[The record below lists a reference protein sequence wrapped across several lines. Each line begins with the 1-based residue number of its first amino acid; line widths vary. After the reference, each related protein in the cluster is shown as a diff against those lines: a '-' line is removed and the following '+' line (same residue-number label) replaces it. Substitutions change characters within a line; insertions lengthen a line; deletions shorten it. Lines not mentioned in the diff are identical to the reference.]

1 MLPSIFYKE
10 VLMSIILVEYSN
22 MLDSL
27 SFWLYM
33 ALLLTDIITGNIKA
47 WVTEDVDSSVGV
59 AGSLK
64 HLALLGMVIILLP
77 TLSAYMESNALSIVI
92 VNYYSYQYTISIV
105 ENLGALGWGIP
116 PQIANKLRRLK
127 EDDDNGNGDGSIL

>member
-1 MLPSIFYKE
+1 MNL
-10 VLMSIILVEYSN
+10 IIAEYMN
-22 MLDSL
+22 MVDSL

-64 HLALLGMVIILLP
+64 HLALLGMAIILLP
-77 TLSAYMESNALSIVI
+77 TLSAYMETNALSIVI
-92 VNYYSYQYTISIV
+92 LNYYSYQYTISIV

-116 PQIANKLRRLK
+116 PEVANKLRRLK
-127 EDDDNGNGDGSIL
+127 EVDKDDNGNGSIL

>member
-1 MLPSIFYKE
+1 MNL
-10 VLMSIILVEYSN
+10 IIIEY
-22 MLDSL
+22 MHMIDSL

-64 HLALLGMVIILLP
+64 HLALLGMAIILLP

-92 VNYYSYQYTISIV
+92 VNYYSYQYTISII

-116 PQIANKLRRLK
+116 PQIANKMRRLK
-127 EDDDNGNGDGSIL
+127 EVDKDEHGDGSIL

>member
-1 MLPSIFYKE
+1 MNL
-10 VLMSIILVEYSN
+10 IIAEYTV
-22 MLDSL
+22 MIDSL

-47 WVTEDVDSSVGV
+47 WVNADVDSSVGV

-64 HLALLGMVIILLP
+64 HLALLGMAIILLP
-77 TLSAYMESNALSIVI
+77 TLSAYMETNVLSIAI

-116 PQIANKLRRLK
+116 SQVANRLRRLK
-127 EDDDNGNGDGSIL
+127 EVDKDDHGNGSIL

>member
-1 MLPSIFYKE
+1 
-10 VLMSIILVEYSN
+10 MSIILVEYTN

-27 SFWLYM
+27 SFWLYI
-33 ALLLTDIITGNIKA
+33 ALLITDIITGNIKA

-64 HLALLGMVIILLP
+64 HLALLGMAVILLP
-77 TLSAYMESNALSIVI
+77 TLSAYMETSALSIVI
-92 VNYYSYQYTISIV
+92 VNYYSYQYIISII

-127 EDDDNGNGDGSIL
+127 EVDKDEHGDGSIL

>member
-1 MLPSIFYKE
+1 MNL
-10 VLMSIILVEYSN
+10 IIAEY
-22 MLDSL
+22 MYMIDSL

-33 ALLLTDIITGNIKA
+33 ALLITDIITGNIKA
-47 WVTEDVDSSVGV
+47 WVTADVDSSVGV

-64 HLALLGMVIILLP
+64 HLALLGMAVILLP
-77 TLSAYMESNALSIVI
+77 TLSAYMETNALSIAI

-116 PQIANKLRRLK
+116 PQVAKRLRRLK
-127 EDDDNGNGDGSIL
+127 EVDKDDHGDGSIL

>member
-1 MLPSIFYKE
+1 MNL
-10 VLMSIILVEYSN
+10 IIAEY
-22 MLDSL
+22 MDMIDSL

-64 HLALLGMVIILLP
+64 HLALLGMAVILLP
-77 TLSAYMESNALSIVI
+77 TLNAYMETNALTIVI
-92 VNYYSYQYTISIV
+92 VNYYSYQYTISII

-116 PQIANKLRRLK
+116 PEIANKMRRLK
-127 EDDDNGNGDGSIL
+127 EVDKDDHGDGSIL

>member
-1 MLPSIFYKE
+1 MNL
-10 VLMSIILVEYSN
+10 IIAEY
-22 MLDSL
+22 MDMVDSL

-33 ALLLTDIITGNIKA
+33 SLLLTDVVTGNIKA
-47 WVTEDVDSSVGV
+47 WVTGDVDSSVGV

-64 HLALLGMVIILLP
+64 HLALLGMAIILLP
-77 TLSAYMESNALSIVI
+77 TLSAYMETNALAILI

-105 ENLGALGWGIP
+105 ENLGALGWDIP

-127 EDDDNGNGDGSIL
+127 EDDENDNGNGSIL

>member
-1 MLPSIFYKE
+1 MNL
-10 VLMSIILVEYSN
+10 IIAEYMN
-22 MLDSL
+22 MIDSL

-47 WVTEDVDSSVGV
+47 WVTSDVDSSVGV

-64 HLALLGMVIILLP
+64 HLALLGMAIILLP
-77 TLSAYMESNALSIVI
+77 TLSAYMKTNVLSIGI

-116 PQIANKLRRLK
+116 PQVANRLRRLK
-127 EDDDNGNGDGSIL
+127 EDDKDDHGNGSIL